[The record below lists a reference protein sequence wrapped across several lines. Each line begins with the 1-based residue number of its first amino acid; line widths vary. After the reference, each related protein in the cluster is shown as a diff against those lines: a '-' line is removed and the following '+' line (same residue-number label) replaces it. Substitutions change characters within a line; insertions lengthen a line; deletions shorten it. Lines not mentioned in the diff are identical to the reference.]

1 MYFISQ
7 RKNSSLSFTLNNKQQ
22 RIEIRRLAENSS
34 TPRSDEELKKLTVT
48 LEIQSIEA
56 KSGF

>member
-34 TPRSDEELKKLTVT
+34 TPKSDEELKKLTVT